1 MTVKAETAYGPVI
14 GLEVHAEL
22 ATRSKMF
29 CGCSTQFGA
38 LPNSQVCP
46 VCLGLPG
53 VLPVVNQQAV
63 EFALRVALALH
74 CAISSPFIFER
85 KNYYYPDLPKNYQI
99 SQKRGPVGHDGVLE
113 FLVDGATKRVGITD
127 VHLEE
132 DAGKL
137 LHPEGEAG
145 ASLVDY
151 NRAGM
156 PLLEIVGGPN
166 LRSLEEVSAY
176 MNAVR
181 NLLLYLEVSD
191 CRMEEGKLRF
201 EANISLRPVG
211 SEEFGARVEMKN
223 LNSFRSV
230 LRCLEYEMKRQEALL
245 RQGEPVARET
255 RLWDEE
261 RGVTGTMR
269 SKEEAQDYRYFPEP
283 DLPPVM
289 IDAAWLERIRAS
301 LPELPDAR
309 RRRFVEKLGLPDYD
323 AGVLTGDKALADL
336 LEATVA
342 LGRHPKEVSNWLMG
356 EFLRLANA
364 TGIEISDA
372 KVTPQMLSDLIGL
385 VEEGAINRN
394 AAKSVF
400 EEMFNT
406 GKPARQIV
414 AARGLTQISDEAE
427 IAAIVDAVI
436 AEFPQV
442 VGDFKGGK
450 EKSFGFLVGQVMR
463 RSQGRA
469 NPQLVNRLLRERM
482 SG

>member
-1 MTVKAETAYGPVI
+1 MAAQTDTHYEPVM

-22 ATRSKMF
+22 TTRSKMF

-46 VCLGLPG
+46 VCLGMPG
-53 VLPVVNQQAV
+53 VLPVINRQAV
-63 EFALRVALALH
+63 EFALRVALALN
-74 CAISSPFIFER
+74 CEISSPFIFER

-99 SQKRGPVGHDGVLE
+99 SQKRSPVGHDGVIE
-113 FLVDGATKRVGITD
+113 IHVDGAARRAGITD

-145 ASLVDY
+145 ASLVDL

-156 PLLEIVGGPN
+156 PLLEIVGGPD
-166 LRSLEEVSAY
+166 LRSLDEVSAY

-181 NLLLYLEVSD
+181 NLLLYLGVSD
-191 CRMEEGKLRF
+191 CRMEEGHLRF

-230 LRCLEYEMKRQEALL
+230 LRCLEYEIKRQEALL
-245 RQGEPVARET
+245 RAGQPVARET

-261 RGVTGTMR
+261 RGVTETMR

-283 DLPPVM
+283 DLPPVT
-289 IDAAWLERIRAS
+289 IDAAWLERVRAS

-309 RRRFVEKLGLPDYD
+309 RRRFVEKLCLPEYD
-323 AGVLTGDKALADL
+323 AAVLTGDKALADF

-342 LGRHPKEVSNWLMG
+342 LGRDPKEVGNWLMG
-356 EFLRLANA
+356 EFLRLLHA
-364 TGIEISDA
+364 TGIELAAA
-372 KVTPQMLSDLIGL
+372 KVTPPMLSDLIL
-385 VEEGAINRN
+385 LIEGGAVNRN

-406 GKPARQIV
+406 GKPAKEIV
-414 AARGLTQISDEAE
+414 EARGLTQISDEGE
-427 IAAIVDAVI
+427 IAGIVDQVI
-436 AEFPQV
+436 AENPQV
-442 VGDFKGGK
+442 VADFKGGK

-469 NPQLVNRLLRERM
+469 NPQLVNRLLRERL
-482 SG
+482 GQ